1 MLSILAKVREIAEF
15 WKGKL
20 DVFYEEAGEDFDVKA
35 CVNDRIKMMI
45 EINTTFTSDSEIF
58 ELDKAMDDCL
68 SLAPD
73 LPLDHQTTFLMMNIE
88 FNQFIVRHIRKLD
101 SLQTMLKR
109 DNLTYGGLEA
119 FLDRTYAYFVK
130 FYDDAIESIRDIKSN
145 KSLAEILADEKET
158 QDRYYDG
165 LRSYAKII
173 NVHKHAEDRI
183 REYLDDRCFP
193 AGSTTRKD
201 ILAILDEMN
210 AEINAEEDAEQ

>member
-20 DVFYEEAGEDFDVKA
+20 DVFYEESGENFDVKA
-35 CVNDRIKMMI
+35 YVNDRVKMI
-45 EINTTFTSDSEIF
+45 LEINTGFESDSQIY
-58 ELDKAMDDCL
+58 ELDKTMDDCL
-68 SLAPD
+68 SLAPNI
-73 LPLDHQTTFLMMNIE
+73 HNQTMFLMMSIE
-88 FNQFIVRHIRKLD
+88 SNQLTVRHIRKVN
-101 SLQTMLKR
+101 SFQEMLKL

-119 FLDRTYAYFVK
+119 FLDRTYDQFIK
-130 FYDDAIESIRDIKSN
+130 FYDEALKSIRDIKSD
-145 KSLAEILADEKET
+145 KSLAEILADEKKA

-193 AGSTTRKD
+193 AGSTIRED

-210 AEINAEEDAEQ
+210 AEVNAEKDAEQ

>member
-20 DVFYEEAGEDFDVKA
+20 DVFYKEAGENFDLKA
-35 CVNDRIKMMI
+35 YVNDRVKMI
-45 EINTTFTSDSEIF
+45 LEINTEFESDSQIY
-58 ELDKAMDDCL
+58 ELDKTMDDCL
-68 SLAPD
+68 SLAPNI
-73 LPLDHQTTFLMMNIE
+73 PNQTMFLMMSIE
-88 FNQFIVRHIRKLD
+88 SNQLTVRHIRKVN
-101 SLQTMLKR
+101 SFQEMLKL

-119 FLDRTYAYFVK
+119 FLDRTYDQFIK
-130 FYDDAIESIRDIKSN
+130 FYDEALKSIRDIKSDLY
-145 KSLAEILADEKET
+145 LAEILADEKEA
-158 QDRYYDG
+158 QDRYYAG
-165 LRSYAKII
+165 LRNYANII

-183 REYLDDRCFP
+183 REYLDERCFP

>member
-20 DVFYEEAGEDFDVKA
+20 DVFYEESGENFDVKA
-35 CVNDRIKMMI
+35 YVNDRVKMI
-45 EINTTFTSDSEIF
+45 LEINTGFESDSQIY
-58 ELDKAMDDCL
+58 ELDKTMDDCL
-68 SLAPD
+68 SLAPNI
-73 LPLDHQTTFLMMNIE
+73 HNQTMFLMMSIE
-88 FNQFIVRHIRKLD
+88 SNQLTVRHIRKVN
-101 SLQTMLKR
+101 SFQEMLKL

-130 FYDDAIESIRDIKSN
+130 FYDDAIESIRDIKSD
-145 KSLAEILADEKET
+145 KSLADILADEKEA
-158 QDRYYDG
+158 QDRYYAD
-165 LRSYAKII
+165 LRRYANII

-193 AGSTTRKD
+193 AGSTIRED

-210 AEINAEEDAEQ
+210 AKVKAEEDDEQ

>member
-20 DVFYEEAGEDFDVKA
+20 DVFYEESGENFDVKA
-35 CVNDRIKMMI
+35 YVNDRIKMMM
-45 EINTTFTSDSEIF
+45 EINTVFESDSEIY

-73 LPLDHQTTFLMMNIE
+73 LPLDHQTMFLMMNIE
-88 FNQFIVRHIRKLD
+88 FNQLIVRHIRKVD
-101 SLQTMLKR
+101 SLQTMLKL
-109 DNLTYGGLEA
+109 DNLTYGRLET

-130 FYDDAIESIRDIKSN
+130 FYDGAIESIRDIKSD
-145 KSLAEILADEKET
+145 KSLADILADEKEAE
-158 QDRYYDG
+158 DRYYAG

-183 REYLDDRCFP
+183 REYLDERCFP
-193 AGSTTRKD
+193 AGSTTRED
-201 ILAILDEMN
+201 ILAILDEMDAEVN
-210 AEINAEEDAEQ
+210 AEKDAEQ

>member
-20 DVFYEEAGEDFDVKA
+20 DVFYKESGENFDVKA
-35 CVNDRIKMMI
+35 YVNDRVKMI
-45 EINTTFTSDSEIF
+45 LEINTGFESDSQIY
-58 ELDKAMDDCL
+58 ELDKTMDDCL
-68 SLAPD
+68 SLAPNI
-73 LPLDHQTTFLMMNIE
+73 HNQTMFLMMSIE
-88 FNQFIVRHIRKLD
+88 SNQLTVRHIRKVN
-101 SLQTMLKR
+101 SFQEMLKL

-119 FLDRTYAYFVK
+119 FLDRTYDQFIK
-130 FYDDAIESIRDIKSN
+130 FYDEALKSIRDIKSD
-145 KSLAEILADEKET
+145 KSLAEILADEKKA

-183 REYLDDRCFP
+183 REYLDERCFP
-193 AGSTTRKD
+193 AGGTTRED

>member
-20 DVFYEEAGEDFDVKA
+20 DVFYKESGENFDVKA
-35 CVNDRIKMMI
+35 YVNDRVKMI
-45 EINTTFTSDSEIF
+45 LEINTGFESDSQIY
-58 ELDKAMDDCL
+58 ELDKTMDDCL
-68 SLAPD
+68 SLAPNI
-73 LPLDHQTTFLMMNIE
+73 HNQTMFLMMSIE
-88 FNQFIVRHIRKLD
+88 SNQLTVRHIRKVN
-101 SLQTMLKR
+101 SFQEMLKL

-119 FLDRTYAYFVK
+119 FLDRTYDQFIK
-130 FYDDAIESIRDIKSN
+130 FYDEALKSIRDIKSD
-145 KSLAEILADEKET
+145 KSLAEILADEKKA

-193 AGSTTRKD
+193 AGGTTRED

-210 AEINAEEDAEQ
+210 AELNAEKDAEQ